1 VEVVINKAIRRDDDK
16 AYDVVLKKGIVATDT
31 SRYKAEWDEAARQVR
46 DRMTG
51 RVFSKS
57 LLEAVQAAGAE

>member
-1 VEVVINKAIRRDDDK
+1 
-16 AYDVVLKKGIVATDT
+16 
-31 SRYKAEWDEAARQVR
+31 VR

-57 LLEAVQAAGAE
+57 LLDAVEAAAIE